1 MVQRCVFGVMWT
13 GHILFISASPWIMI
27 SADNL
32 KEKDTL
38 ISFFFFFVLL
48 HFLVII
54 FFCPSAQ
61 PHPLSRTRALTKIRD
76 RLIEAFSTELL
87 PTGFDSESTRC
98 RKWIRHPVCFWVELL
113 FCFNW
118 AKGQSC
124 SNTMCSVDLE
134 KINSGCGTH
143 DDINWLFIWQLPNR
157 LFSTDVVFSVF
168 LYFCDYTHGRGSFT
182 LLLLRISKSE
192 MSGMR
197 TFSSP
202 HTLFYFILFF

>member
-1 MVQRCVFGVMWT
+1 MNPILNIHLLKIQTNTNILDAFSYTVFGVFSSSLL
-13 GHILFISASPWIMI
+13 GSESATSEQTP
-27 SADNL
+27 A
-32 KEKDTL
+32 
-38 ISFFFFFVLL
+38 
-48 HFLVII
+48 
-54 FFCPSAQ
+54 
-61 PHPLSRTRALTKIRD
+61 RR
-76 RLIEAFSTELL
+76 RL
-87 PTGFDSESTRC
+87 DSESTRC

-143 DDINWLFIWQLPNR
+143 DDINWLFIWQLPNC